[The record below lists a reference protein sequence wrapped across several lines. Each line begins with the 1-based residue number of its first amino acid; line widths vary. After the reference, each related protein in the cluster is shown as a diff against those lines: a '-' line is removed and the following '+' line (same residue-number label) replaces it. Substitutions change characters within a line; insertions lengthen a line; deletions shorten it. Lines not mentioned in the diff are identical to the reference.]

1 MAEWK
6 HKESTW
12 HPKHTDRRSS
22 KTTVWTLNS
31 KGSPERVSF
40 THYMVSTDPKE
51 KAKAEQYLKSEIKTF
66 SQWLDAHCEGG
77 WEVIKIS
84 RDFNP
89 DKYDFN
95 RTWCVFRKQV

>member
-12 HPKHTDRRSS
+12 HPKHTDRSRS
-22 KTTVWTLNS
+22 KTTFWTLNS
-31 KGSPERVSF
+31 KGSPERVSYSHF
-40 THYMVSTDPKE
+40 LVNTYPKE

-66 SQWLDAHCEGG
+66 SQWLDAHCDGG
-77 WEVIKIS
+77 WEVIQIS